1 MRPRRCCHGFC
12 AALSILHPL
21 FFPPLT
27 IVSLSLISLP
37 FFLLHLSFSFSLLLY
52 LAHSPPS
59 LLHVYNSPSSFFFI
73 APTFSLFHTHTH
85 TLFLSLCFF
94 LFISLTLCFSI
105 SLLPS
110 FFLCYLFFSFP
121 LHLSLSLLHTLS
133 VFFSLFFACLR
144 HSDDSATKLAISQI
158 VIASYRTIDF
168 SQCFCFSKSQKFQ
181 SSIQV

>member
-1 MRPRRCCHGFC
+1 MLPWFLRS
-12 AALSILHPL
+12 ALDST
-21 FFPPLT
+21 PPL
-27 IVSLSLISLP
+27 LSSSHHRL
-37 FFLLHLSFSFSLLLY
+37 SFSLLLY

-73 APTFSLFHTHTH
+73 ALTFS
-85 TLFLSLCFF
+85 LSLCFF

-105 SLLPS
+105 SRLPS
-110 FFLCYLFFSFP
+110 FSLCYLFFSFP

-144 HSDDSATKLAISQI
+144 HSNDSATKLAISQI

-168 SQCFCFSKSQKFQ
+168 SQCFCFSKSISTISKFD
-181 SSIQV
+181 SSLN